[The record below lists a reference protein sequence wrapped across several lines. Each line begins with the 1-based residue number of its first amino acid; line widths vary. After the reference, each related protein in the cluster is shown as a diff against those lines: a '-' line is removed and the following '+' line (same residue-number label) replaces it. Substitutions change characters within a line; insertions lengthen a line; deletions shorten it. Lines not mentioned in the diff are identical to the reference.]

1 MRQCG
6 SDVIYYQNKHKVPRK
21 YEKVKCGV
29 LDFSG
34 IFFNFYKK
42 YLLMLMPAV
51 RGEQPDCFELIIMHS
66 NSSTCSL
73 QPKYAE
79 EHL

>member
-6 SDVIYYQNKHKVPRK
+6 SDVIYYQNKHKVSRK
-21 YEKVKCGV
+21 YGKVKCGV

-42 YLLMLMPAV
+42 ISTGVDASGKRRTARLLRA
-51 RGEQPDCFELIIMHS
+51 D
-66 NSSTCSL
+66 NN
-73 QPKYAE
+73 A
-79 EHL
+79 